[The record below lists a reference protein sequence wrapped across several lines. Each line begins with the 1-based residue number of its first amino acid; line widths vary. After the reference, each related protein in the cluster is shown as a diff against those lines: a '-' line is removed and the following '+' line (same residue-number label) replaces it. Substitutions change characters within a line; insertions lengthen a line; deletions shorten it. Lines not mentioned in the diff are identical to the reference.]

1 MVNLAAVNGY
11 TADGGGQPHQRG
23 RGVVLTTPSGAYR
36 DFRLTHRL
44 AMRCL
49 CLSLCLSVALA
60 ASTFAQDYPQ
70 RHPPSTAT
78 EELIDS
84 IQARIDRLAKVRSD
98 ADAALEFLDRQVA
111 EMINR
116 LSSRQEENY
125 ALRQRVIGL
134 STEIEALATTRE
146 ELSSQLSRV
155 IGERNSVVDEF
166 EARIAELATAFD
178 TTEEALEA
186 ALARNAALEAELT
199 AERRRGAGREQELS
213 ALRDRHMELEARL
226 TEEKE
231 RRVLFQRER
240 EMYAL
245 VLLERAEAAE
255 RSYENERG
263 VSETAQRRVAVLH
276 QQLLELRKQLATLN
290 EVLEASEV
298 KNREQQAFIVA
309 LGQRLNQALA
319 TKLQE
324 LTKYRSEFFGRLREV
339 LGERRDVT
347 IVGDRFVIQSGV
359 LFGTASAKLEKE
371 GKALL
376 KTLAKTFF
384 EIAEEI
390 PEDIPWILRVD
401 GHTNVRSI
409 FTPEYPSNWELSMAR
424 AMSVVLFLIS
434 EGVPPERLTAAGF
447 GEYQPLDPRD
457 DEIAYRRNRRIE
469 FKLTQN

>member
-1 MVNLAAVNGY
+1 MCI
-11 TADGGGQPHQRG
+11 
-23 RGVVLTTPSGAYR
+23 R
-36 DFRLTHRL
+36 D
-44 AMRCL
+44 
-49 CLSLCLSVALA
+49 
-60 ASTFAQDYPQ
+60 
-70 RHPPSTAT
+70 
-78 EELIDS
+78 
-84 IQARIDRLAKVRSD
+84 
-98 ADAALEFLDRQVA
+98 
-111 EMINR
+111 
-116 LSSRQEENY
+116 
-125 ALRQRVIGL
+125 
-134 STEIEALATTRE
+134 
-146 ELSSQLSRV
+146 
-155 IGERNSVVDEF
+155 
-166 EARIAELATAFD
+166 
-178 TTEEALEA
+178 
-186 ALARNAALEAELT
+186 
-199 AERRRGAGREQELS
+199 
-213 ALRDRHMELEARL
+213 
-226 TEEKE
+226 
-231 RRVLFQRER
+231 
-240 EMYAL
+240 
-245 VLLERAEAAE
+245 

-263 VSETAQRRVAVLH
+263 VSETAQRRGAVLH

>member
-1 MVNLAAVNGY
+1 
-11 TADGGGQPHQRG
+11 
-23 RGVVLTTPSGAYR
+23 
-36 DFRLTHRL
+36 
-44 AMRCL
+44 
-49 CLSLCLSVALA
+49 VALA

-84 IQARIDRLAKVRSD
+84 IQARIDRLTKVRSD

-166 EARIAELATAFD
+166 EARITELATAFD

-245 VLLERAEAAE
+245 ALLERAEAAE

>member
-1 MVNLAAVNGY
+1 MRFRIGVNLGDVMVEGDDIY
-11 TADGGGQPHQRG
+11 GDGGKIAARLEAPAEPG
-23 RGVVLTTPSGAYR
+23 GVIRVMHG
-36 DFRLTHRL
+36 L

-60 ASTFAQDYPQ
+60 ASTFAQDDPQ

-78 EELIDS
+78 DELIDS
-84 IQARIDRLAKVRSD
+84 IQARIDKMAKARSD
-98 ADAALEFLDRQVA
+98 ADAALELLDRQVA
-111 EMINR
+111 EVIDR

-125 ALRQRVIGL
+125 ALRQRAIGL

-155 IGERNSVVDEF
+155 TSERNSVVDEL
-166 EARIAELATAFD
+166 EARIAELATVFD
-178 TTEEALEA
+178 TTREALEA
-186 ALARNAALEAELT
+186 EIS

-213 ALRDRHMELEARL
+213 ALRDRRMELEARL
-226 TEEKE
+226 AEEKE
-231 RRVLFQRER
+231 RTALVQRER
-240 EMYAL
+240 EEREMRAL
-245 VLLERAEAAE
+245 VLLERAGAAE
-255 RSYENERG
+255 RSYEKERG
-263 VSETAQRRVAVLH
+263 VSETAQRRVAVLNR
-276 QQLLELRKQLATLN
+276 QLLELRKQLATLN

-339 LGERRDVT
+339 LGERGDVT

-359 LFGTASAKLEKE
+359 LFDTASAKLEKE
-371 GKALL
+371 GKAQL

-401 GHTNVRSI
+401 GHTDVRPI
-409 FTPEYPSNWELSMAR
+409 FTPEYPSNWELSTAR
-424 AMSVVLFLIS
+424 AMSVVRFLIS
-434 EGVPPERLTAAGF
+434 ERVPPERLTAAGF